1 MTDEELEQLD
11 GDEVGGMQ
19 GAPVGA
25 AISPTWTWGSTQ
37 TIHIESATGG
47 PAVFVASTSGQLMQ
61 VSLPE
66 PAVCSIYFQ
75 ANLRSSDPAN
85 NLAQFSIN
93 LNEGVGRVTVIRD
106 LTYLSQ
112 PAQNSPLEVTLPFVP
127 VHALNVDV
135 SAIANI
141 AVPNS
146 SVDIEITMVLS
157 PVTRIPQKEQKLSF
171 GMAMP
176 GEADDL
182 DDELLQDLEAEG
194 PSAAEAVA
202 EGRVRVD
209 GSNDHVRADD
219 DDDDDDEPA
228 PQVHPVVAKLIEQLT
243 VRHGRAPTLP
253 ELKAAVGRFKQRQ
266 ARRQRRGRA

>member
-1 MTDEELEQLD
+1 VGD
-11 GDEVGGMQ
+11 GSASGMQ
-19 GAPVGA
+19 GAPIGGGV
-25 AISPTWTWGSTQ
+25 SPTWTWGSTQ
-37 TIHIESATGG
+37 TIHIESVSGG
-47 PAVFVASTSGQLMQ
+47 PAVFVASNSGQLMQ

-75 ANLRSSDPAN
+75 ANLKASSPLN

-106 LTYLSQ
+106 LTFLSQ
-112 PAQNSPLEVTLPFVP
+112 PALNAPLEVTLPFVP

-141 AVPNS
+141 GAPNS

-157 PVTRIPQKEQKLSF
+157 PLTRIPQKEQKLSF

-209 GSNDHVRADD
+209 GSNDHERPAEEADD
-219 DDDDDDEPA
+219 EEADDEPA
-228 PQVHPVVAKLIEQLT
+228 PQVHPVVQQLIAQLT
-243 VRHGRAPTLP
+243 RRHGRLPTKP
-253 ELKAAVGRFKQRQ
+253 ELRAAVDRYKSRQ
-266 ARRQRRGRA
+266 LRKRRGRGR